1 MVTVASG
8 ARGSTLRIS
17 KALQEIKENDSR
29 GVEKIHVVCLTVRV
43 IAAAFHTAGCLSV
56 VLQLR
61 SRRLWL
67 VCFVL
72 LGESS

>member
-43 IAAAFHTAGCLSV
+43 IAAAFHTAGCRRV
-56 VLQLR
+56 VLQFR
-61 SRRLWL
+61 GRRLWF

-72 LGESS
+72 LEQAR